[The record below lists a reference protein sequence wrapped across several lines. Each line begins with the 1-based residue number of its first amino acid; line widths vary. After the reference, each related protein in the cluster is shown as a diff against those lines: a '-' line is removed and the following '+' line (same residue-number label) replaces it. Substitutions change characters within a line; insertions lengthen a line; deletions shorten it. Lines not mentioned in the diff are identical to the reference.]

1 LAGRRVLC
9 LGVFLVQRR
18 TLCKTKLVK
27 IMARLITFSVDGIK
41 RPGAIKDGRALDLAA
56 AGLPTGE
63 TGDLLEIIRGGDPVL
78 ARVRSAVADWT
89 AQDFPLDTVK
99 LEAPI
104 LHPPKVIGVGLN
116 YIDHCR
122 EANMAVPAEP
132 VIFTKYSTSVTGPYD
147 DVYWYK
153 DVCQNIDYEIELGVV
168 MGKQASRVSEE
179 EALDYVL
186 GYTVVNDVSARDLQ
200 LGGAGQWD
208 IGKSLNT
215 FCPYGPAIVT
225 SSEVE
230 NPHDLDLSLTVNGE
244 MRQTSNTS
252 NLIFKIPT
260 LIAYL
265 SKGITLLPGDLIATG
280 TPFGVAMGMK
290 DPIWLKDGDV
300 CEGKIDGLGTIR
312 NTIRAMG

>member
-1 LAGRRVLC
+1 M
-9 LGVFLVQRR
+9 VQ
-18 TLCKTKLVK
+18 
-27 IMARLITFSVDGIK
+27 LITFSVDGEK
-41 RPGAIKDGRALDLAA
+41 RPGAIKGDRVLDLKA
-56 AGLPTGE
+56 AGLPAGE
-63 TGDLLEIIRGGDPVL
+63 MGDLLAIVRGGDPML
-78 ARVRSAVADWT
+78 ARARSAIADWE
-89 AQDFPLDTVK
+89 AQEFPLDAVK

-104 LHPPKVIGVGLN
+104 LHPPKVIGIGLN

-122 EANMAVPAEP
+122 EANMAVPDEP

-147 DVYWYK
+147 DVHWYK
-153 DVCQNIDYEIELGVV
+153 DVCQNVDYEVELGVV
-168 MGKQASRVSEE
+168 IGKPASRVTEE
-179 EALDYVL
+179 SALDYVL

-215 FCPYGPAIVT
+215 FCPYGPAIIT

-230 NPHDLDLSLTVNGE
+230 DPHNLDLRLTVNGE
-244 MRQTSNTS
+244 IRQTSNTS
-252 NLIFKIPT
+252 NLIFKIPE

-290 DPIWLKDGDV
+290 DPIWLKDGDI
-300 CEGKIDGLGTIR
+300 CEAQIDRLGTIR
-312 NTIRAMG
+312 NMMRAL